1 MPYQMMHSPPVA
13 VASVILIA
21 CVDRR
26 SREMLYGCWLQMQ
39 GDVLHTRD
47 VYGTCL
53 LLSDRYAAA
62 SYALA

>member
-1 MPYQMMHSPPVA
+1 
-13 VASVILIA
+13 
-21 CVDRR
+21 
-26 SREMLYGCWLQMQ
+26 MLYGCWLQMQ

-47 VYGTCL
+47 VTDLLTVVYGTCL